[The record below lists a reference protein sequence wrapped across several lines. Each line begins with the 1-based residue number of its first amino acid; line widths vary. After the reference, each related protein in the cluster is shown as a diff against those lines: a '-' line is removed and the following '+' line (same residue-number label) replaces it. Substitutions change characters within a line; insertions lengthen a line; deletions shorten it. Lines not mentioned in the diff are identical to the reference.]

1 MKMGLTVR
9 SSSFHGFYAT
19 VTSQHI
25 LTFGKEG
32 GGQTKDLVFVK
43 ASNKIAVS
51 VSPRRRPNNPN
62 TEMS

>member
-9 SSSFHGFYAT
+9 SSSFHGLYAT

-25 LTFGKEG
+25 LTFGMA
-32 GGQTKDLVFVK
+32 GQTKDLVSIK
-43 ASNKIAVS
+43 ASNKIAPS
-51 VSPRRRPNNPN
+51 ASTGRRPNNPN